1 MEKAKKQ
8 RLESVSALR
17 HYTKIMPC
25 LLKVC
30 GGLSVRM
37 TRPTGVDEAT
47 GLMVNAIIQIQ
58 TCGQPFNVKN
68 TEKVGLKAFL
78 RSVKK
83 KQTY

>member
-8 RLESVSALR
+8 RFEWVSALR
-17 HYTKIMPC
+17 HYTKFMPC

-30 GGLSVRM
+30 GGLSVRL

-58 TCGQPFNVKN
+58 TCGQPFTRKI
-68 TEKVGLKAFL
+68 G
-78 RSVKK
+78 KK
-83 KQTY
+83 GWPQAVL